1 MTLKDLIRIFYFGLY
16 YSSATSDYEE
26 AKCFFTR
33 SEEDNSKTTV
43 QTKICLSVD
52 MLSCIIKVIE
62 FEAKVC
68 FKSP

>member
-1 MTLKDLIRIFYFGLY
+1 MTLKDLTRIFYFGIY

-26 AKCFFTR
+26 AKCFLPAAR
-33 SEEDNSKTTV
+33 KITV

-62 FEAKVC
+62 FEGKVC